1 MSDEETVGP
10 VTARVAGWAAGLVYD
25 DIPPDVIEFTKRS
38 ILDGIGCAVRGLEF
52 ETGALIL
59 DYARGLDGGKPDA
72 CVWGTGIDLPARAA
86 GLVNAT
92 TAHAPNIGDS
102 FNAHPVHT
110 NYLMPQAAIAVAEKE
125 GLSGRDVLAACVAGT
140 EVCLRAAVATDVS
153 GRGGYFDADGRG
165 WQATGALGAIGTSVA
180 AARLLGLDPAKM
192 VQALVLGGTQLAGVY
207 RPSGGYMGKSLFAGK
222 AVAGGIENG
231 YIARTGFVAG
241 YRLYEDGLCSG
252 PGIVSPNYNLEEAAA
267 GLGAVWRSREVD
279 FCIHPAKKTFNANI
293 DSLLEILRRQNL
305 KAGDIARIDLLS
317 AYASAHA
324 HDIFRAPNNSTEA
337 FNNLRYIAAVT
348 AMDGDYWFDQLSEE
362 KYANADI
369 LRFASEKVRIVRSG
383 ELEKLTDRSWPGG
396 AEIVTTD
403 GQRHRVCFTAH
414 KGEVTNPLTG
424 QELEAKFR
432 RMTERFGA
440 RWSDRVIDIVDNLE
454 TLGDIRDLTAAL
466 RPESVRG

>member
-1 MSDEETVGP
+1 MPDEEIVGP
-10 VTARVAGWAAGLVYD
+10 VTARVAGWAAGLVCD

-59 DYARGLDGGKPDA
+59 DFALGFDGGTPDA

-86 GLVNAT
+86 GLVNGT

-125 GLSGRDVLAACVAGT
+125 GLSGREVLAACVAGT

-165 WQATGALGAIGTSVA
+165 WQATGALGAIGTSVT
-180 AARLLGLDPAKM
+180 AARVLGLDPDRM
-192 VQALVLGGTQLAGVY
+192 IQALVLGGTQLAGVY

-241 YRLYEDGLCSG
+241 YRLYEDGLCFG

-279 FCIHPAKKTFNANI
+279 FCIHPAKKTFNASI
-293 DSLLEILRRQNL
+293 DSLLEVLRREKL
-305 KAGDIARIDLLS
+305 EIGDIARIDLLS

-324 HDIFRAPNNSTEA
+324 HDTFRAPDNATEA

-362 KYANADI
+362 KYTNTDI
-369 LRFASEKVRIVRSG
+369 LRFASEKVKIVRSA

-396 AEIVTTD
+396 AEIVTMD

-424 QELEAKFR
+424 QELETKFR
-432 RMTERFGA
+432 RMTERFGP
-440 RWSDRVIDIVDNLE
+440 RWADRVIDAVDNLE
-454 TLGDIRDLTAAL
+454 TLDDMRDLTAAL
-466 RPESVRG
+466 RPDSVRG

>member
-1 MSDEETVGP
+1 MSDEEIVGP

-59 DYARGLDGGKPDA
+59 DYARGLDGGTPDA
-72 CVWGTGIDLPARAA
+72 CVWGTGIDLPARTA

-165 WQATGALGAIGTSVA
+165 WQATGALGAIGTSVT

-231 YIARTGFVAG
+231 YIARTRFVAG

-293 DSLLEILRRQNL
+293 DSLLEILRREKL

-369 LRFASEKVRIVRSG
+369 LRFALEKVKIVRSG
-383 ELEKLTDRSWPGG
+383 ELEKLTGRSWPGG

-414 KGEVTNPLTG
+414 KGEVANPLTG

-432 RMTERFGA
+432 RMTECFGA
-440 RWSDRVIDIVDNLE
+440 RWSDRVIDVVDNLE
-454 TLGDIRDLTAAL
+454 TLDDMRDLTAAL